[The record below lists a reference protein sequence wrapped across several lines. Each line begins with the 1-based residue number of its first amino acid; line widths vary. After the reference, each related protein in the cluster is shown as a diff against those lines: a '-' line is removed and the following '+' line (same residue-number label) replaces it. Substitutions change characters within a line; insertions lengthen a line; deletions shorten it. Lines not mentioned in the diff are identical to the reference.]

1 MAMLDRDLRIAR
13 ELKEKIAANVPLLD
27 FKVFGSRARGDA
39 DEYSD
44 MDVFIEVE
52 ELDRAIKEKI
62 SDIVWEVGFNNDCMH
77 ISPLIFTR
85 HEIEE
90 SPLRIS
96 SIVQAIA
103 EEGVRI

>member
-1 MAMLDRDLRIAR
+1 MAMLDRDLQVAR
-13 ELKEKIAANVPLLD
+13 KLKERLSSVVTLVD

-44 MDVFIEVE
+44 LDVFIEVE
-52 ELDRAIKEKI
+52 SIDKELKEKI
-62 SDIVWEVGFNNDCMH
+62 SDIAWEVGFYNDCMH
-77 ISPLIFTR
+77 ISPLVFTR
-85 HEIEE
+85 YEIEE

-96 SIVQAIA
+96 SIVQVIA